1 MYMYVCMYVCTCRWH
16 GKKMLRGRDTVL
28 TNFLNILPLPTNLGP
43 QRLVEEPILRLWFF
57 RMLYHWHHC
66 WGTQVQPL
74 VNMVKPTWQTIHLFA
89 QNNPQSQVFSRFKP
103 YYYHITHMALPYL
116 LGWPSQ
122 TIPPLDPRKRLC
134 PAFGHRCELC
144 SHENHYEFMCGAKAK
159 KAKEAKAK
167 EASGVGGCGHP
178 WLPTY
183 HDGGVIQHYT
193 TNH

>member
-1 MYMYVCMYVCTCRWH
+1 MWGYPYQSLSRAESRGFRGFSGRCSICGKRGHLQNVCTSKGPVKTTKTEKWWKKDDTDTSKGCTRCGGDKWH
-16 GKKMLRGRDTVL
+16 M
-28 TNFLNILPLPTNLGP
+28 
-43 QRLVEEPILRLWFF
+43 
-57 RMLYHWHHC
+57 
-66 WGTQVQPL
+66 
-74 VNMVKPTWQTIHLFA
+74 
-89 QNNPQSQVFSRFKP
+89 
-103 YYYHITHMALPYL
+103 
-116 LGWPSQ
+116 
-122 TIPPLDPRKRLC
+122 KRLC

-159 KAKEAKAK
+159 KAKEAKEAKAK